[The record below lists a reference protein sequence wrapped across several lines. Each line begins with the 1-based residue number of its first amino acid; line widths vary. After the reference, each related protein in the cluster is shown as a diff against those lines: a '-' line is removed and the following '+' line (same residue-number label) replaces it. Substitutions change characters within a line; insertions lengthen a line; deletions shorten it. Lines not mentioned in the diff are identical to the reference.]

1 MYHWLFFTSW
11 IQTLWAAQVG
21 VRVSSREIFVDV
33 PFEFSIIAEDFE
45 ESPTPDVE
53 DFTFPNC
60 DVQFVGAFPSSSRQI
75 TIINGV
81 RSQQID
87 IKTEYKYIVKA
98 KQPGLITIPPIRVT
112 QGSTTAT
119 SKQSQLQVRDISTTD
134 SLYISLVLPSQAVRV
149 GQTSE
154 IFIDIYTNKDLNEF
168 QLSIPFLEMSEFI
181 SIEKEEI
188 PRQQRSFAVSI
199 AGVPIE
205 FPYSVSEELYKRKK
219 YTRYRIKAKVQYI
232 KSGNIEIEPS
242 QLVAEVAVGQNRNR
256 FGFYST
262 TYNRY
267 KAVDSPKTL
276 NIQSLPLKG
285 RPKSFKGA
293 IGSSYALE
301 VRVGKS
307 IIEVGEPVE
316 LEIFV
321 RGKGNFDGLQLADLD
336 IMGLD
341 PDQFDVPEHILIGE
355 LQDDGSKK
363 FMPSIQVKHA
373 QVREIP
379 RLEFSYFD
387 PDKESYEKVY
397 SDPIALSVKD
407 QESIGSQNVIR
418 SNISNNS
425 QRNGSISPNLSTN
438 SSSSLYLTGADLTLS
453 SQDQTFRKSIVLENI
468 QWLLLLC
475 YTVPIALFGWFQY
488 RSNTSDTR
496 EEKYRKQQT
505 FKNVLSAIE
514 AAQNIPAKQSVSKL
528 TAALQEWGKESNIEI
543 AHLVTK
549 LEIEAY
555 APTASTQSVSASIL
569 QEIKDLIHE
578 TPKSNSTIALLLLI
592 GILSGVPS
600 NSLANT
606 PDIDTLRM
614 EYQNALSTLDRN
626 ERVQKF
632 QFVMKGFESLS
643 AQNPL
648 APELYVD
655 LGNAAL
661 GASEI
666 GIARYAFETATHLT
680 PRSSRAKQNISWIE
694 SQLPEWTRSKA
705 SISTLDRF
713 LFWSSF
719 LNGAEQMMLGSLF
732 FALALL
738 LRLDVSKK
746 FHPISFAFLFL
757 WLTVLMSSIWDYQ
770 SNPVAV
776 VQSQAG
782 PLRSADNQGAPAI
795 TTEWLPEGCIVKIV
809 QQNEDWSEVS
819 LFSGTRGWIPNHG
832 LRVIEKQ

>member
-11 IQTLWAAQVG
+11 MQTLWAAQVG
-21 VRVSSREIFVDV
+21 VSVSSREIFVDV

-60 DVQFVGAFPSSSRQI
+60 DVQFVGAYPSSSRQI

-87 IKTEYKYIVKA
+87 IKTEYKYIVRA

-134 SLYISLVLPSQAVRV
+134 SLYISLVLPSQEVRV

-154 IFIDIYTNKDLNEF
+154 IFIDIYTNKDLNEL
-168 QLSIPFLEMSEFI
+168 QLSIPFLEMTEFV

-188 PRQQRSFAVSI
+188 SRQQRSFAISI

-205 FPYSVSEELYKRKK
+205 FPYTVSEELYKRKK
-219 YTRYRIKAKVQYI
+219 YTRYRIKAKVQYM
-232 KSGNIEIEPS
+232 KAGNIEIEPT

-262 TYNRY
+262 RYNRY

-276 NIQSLPLKG
+276 TIQSLPLKG

-307 IIEVGEPVE
+307 IIEVGEPVD

-341 PDQFDVPEHILIGE
+341 TDQFDVPEHILIGE
-355 LQDDGSKK
+355 LQDDGAKK
-363 FMPSIQVKHA
+363 FTPSIQVKHP

-407 QESIGSQNVIR
+407 RESIGAQNVIR
-418 SNISNNS
+418 SNNS
-425 QRNGSISPNLSTN
+425 QRTSTISSNNSTN
-438 SSSSLYLTGADLTLS
+438 SSSSLYLTGANLTLS
-453 SQDQTFRKSIVLENI
+453 PPDQTLRKSIVFENI
-468 QWLLLLC
+468 QWFLILC
-475 YTVPIALFGWFQY
+475 YTLPIALFGWFQY

-496 EEKYRKQQT
+496 EEKHRKQQSY
-505 FKNVLSAIE
+505 KNVVSAIE
-514 AAQNIPAKQSVSKL
+514 AAQNIPAKQSVPKL
-528 TAALQEWGKESNIEI
+528 TAALQDWGKESNIDI
-543 AHLVTK
+543 AHLITK

-555 APTASTQSVSASIL
+555 APSASTQSVSTSIL
-569 QEIKDLIHE
+569 QEIKDLIHSK
-578 TPKSNSTIALLLLI
+578 PNSNSTIALLLLL
-592 GILSGVPS
+592 GILGSMPS

-606 PDIDTLRM
+606 PDIEMLRM
-614 EYQNALSTLDRN
+614 EYQNALSIEDRG

-632 QFVMKGFESLS
+632 HFVMKGFESLCE
-643 AQNPL
+643 QNPY
-648 APELYVD
+648 AAELYVD
-655 LGNAAL
+655 LGNAAM
-661 GASEI
+661 GASET
-666 GIARYAFETATHLT
+666 GVARYAFETAIHLT

-694 SQLPEWTRSKA
+694 SQLPEWTRSTA
-705 SISTLDRF
+705 SASTLDRF

-719 LNGAEQMMLGSLF
+719 LNVAEQIMLGSVF

-738 LRLDVSKK
+738 LRLPMSKK
-746 FHPISFAFLFL
+746 YHPISFVFLFL
-757 WLTVLMSSIWDYQ
+757 WLTVLMSSIFDYQ
-770 SNPVAV
+770 GNPLAV

-795 TTEWLPEGCIVKIV
+795 TTEWLPEGCIVKILH
-809 QQNEDWSEVS
+809 QNEDWSEVS
-819 LFSGTRGWIPNHG
+819 LFSGTRGWIPNSS
-832 LRVIEKQ
+832 LRVVEKQ